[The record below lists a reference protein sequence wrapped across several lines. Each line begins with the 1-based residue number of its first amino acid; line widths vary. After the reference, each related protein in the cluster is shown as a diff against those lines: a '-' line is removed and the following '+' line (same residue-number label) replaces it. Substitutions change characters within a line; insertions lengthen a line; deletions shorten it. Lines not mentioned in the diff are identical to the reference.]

1 MVMNNQKLRHQLEE
15 AQSTNARLMQDVEQ
29 LTAGWNESR
38 QMLQKREAVLQENFE
53 NESGRSQKLYQ
64 LNLNLVKKNALA
76 IKSEMD
82 SLQQTLQRYITT
94 YFWLTVLYV

>member
-1 MVMNNQKLRHQLEE
+1 MNNQKLRHQLEE